1 VPSMDAV
8 LNWLWQGSLVALAA
22 AAALRVLGSAR
33 AWARYLVAWAALL
46 CVFLLLLIPAGSSD
60 TSLAMLVPVAEARV
74 PLAMPSEWWTSGAL
88 VFGLWTLWSGLHA
101 VRAARALV
109 TLRRAR
115 RRCRPVP
122 TELELRLRTWR
133 QVRSAGRAT
142 RIVLS
147 DDVRAA
153 AVLGCGPPLVAV
165 APSVLRHLRAGDLDR
180 LVIHEW
186 AHVQR
191 RDDLADM
198 LLLAIRVTAGWHPA
212 VWWLHRRLRLER
224 ETACDETV
232 VAIMGGRKAYAEC
245 LAALASLRSVPT
257 EAFAGV
263 GVLSSPALEHRVV
276 RILTPP
282 RHSLRRSAWTAGIA
296 CTLLA
301 TVGVMVSGLRLVEPA
316 LAFQDGA
323 PEARV
328 YPAFDR
334 LTSSIPTS
342 SPASDSSAG
351 TGLDAARLRRP
362 VAARFRPVPPRQE
375 PSRTGEPPAEASS
388 ADAVAEPDPIPP
400 EARPATLS
408 LPSEVPLA
416 SEPPGDLIIGAPL
429 GAPLSA
435 APGASESERDADTSS
450 PWRATADGGVAI
462 GRGSRRAA
470 VATAGFFT
478 RFGKRVAGS
487 F

>member
-1 VPSMDAV
+1 MDAA
-8 LNWLWQGSLVALAA
+8 LNWVWQGSLVALAA
-22 AAALRVLGSAR
+22 AAALRVLGSAP
-33 AWARYLVAWAALL
+33 AWARYLVAWAAMF
-46 CVFLLLLIPAGSSD
+46 CVFLLLLIPAGSPD
-60 TSLAMLVPVAEARV
+60 TSQAPLVSGAEARV
-74 PLAMPSEWWTSGAL
+74 PLAMPSRWWTSGAL
-88 VFGLWTLWSGLHA
+88 VSGLWALWSVLHA
-101 VRAARALV
+101 ARAARALV

-122 TELELRLRTWR
+122 AGLERRLRTWL
-133 QVRSAGRAT
+133 QVRHAGRAT

-165 APSVLRHLRAGDLDR
+165 APSLLRRLPAGDLDR

-198 LLLAIRVTAGWHPA
+198 LLLAIRLTAGWHPA
-212 VWWLHRRLRLER
+212 VWWLDRRLRLER
-224 ETACDETV
+224 ETACDEMV
-232 VAIMGGRKAYAEC
+232 VAITGGRKAYAEC

-257 EAFAGV
+257 GAFAGV
-263 GVLSSPALEHRVV
+263 GVLSSPGLEHRVV

-282 RHSLRRSAWTAGIA
+282 RQSMRRSAWTAGVA
-296 CTLLA
+296 STLLA
-301 TVGVMVSGLRLVEPA
+301 MVGVMVSGLRLVEPA

-323 PEARV
+323 PQARV
-328 YPAFDR
+328 SAAFDR

-342 SPASDSSAG
+342 SGARDSFPG
-351 TGLDAARLRRP
+351 TGLEAARPRRP
-362 VAARFRPVPPRQE
+362 IATRSRPVSPAQE
-375 PSRTGEPPAEASS
+375 PSGTGEVPAEASG
-388 ADAVAEPDPIPP
+388 AHAVVQPDPIPP
-400 EARPATLS
+400 ETRPATLS
-408 LPSEVPLA
+408 LPSEVPVA
-416 SEPPGDLIIGAPL
+416 PEPPADLIIGAPR
-429 GAPLSA
+429 A
-435 APGASESERDADTSS
+435 APVSAPAAASEGDAGTPS

-470 VATAGFFT
+470 AATAGFFT

>member
-1 VPSMDAV
+1 MPSMDAV

-33 AWARYLVAWAALL
+33 AWARYLVAWAAML
-46 CVFLLLLIPAGSSD
+46 CVFLLLLIPAGSSA
-60 TSLAMLVPVAEARV
+60 TSLAPLVPVAEARV
-74 PLAMPSEWWTSGAL
+74 RLAMPSGWWTSGAL
-88 VFGLWTLWSGLHA
+88 VVGLWALWSVLHA
-101 VRAARALV
+101 ARAARALV
-109 TLRRAR
+109 VLRRAR

-122 TELELRLRTWR
+122 TGLERQLRTWL
-133 QVRSAGRAT
+133 QVRNAGRAT
-142 RIVLS
+142 RLVLS

-165 APSVLRHLRAGDLDR
+165 APSLLRHLRAGDLDR

-212 VWWLHRRLRLER
+212 VWWLDRRLRLER

-232 VAIMGGRKAYAEC
+232 VAITGGRKAYAEC

-257 EAFAGV
+257 GACAGV
-263 GVLSSPALEHRVV
+263 GVLSSPGLEYRVV

-282 RHSLRRSAWTAGIA
+282 RHSMRRSAWTAGAASI
-296 CTLLA
+296 LLA

-323 PEARV
+323 PETRV
-328 YPAFDR
+328 FSAFDR
-334 LTSSIPTS
+334 LTSSAPTS
-342 SPASDSSAG
+342 SRASDSSAG
-351 TGLDAARLRRP
+351 TGLEAARPRKP
-362 VAARFRPVPPRQE
+362 VATRFRPVPAAQE
-375 PSRTGEPPAEASS
+375 PSRTGEVPAEASS
-388 ADAVAEPDPIPP
+388 ARALAEPEPIPP
-400 EARPATLS
+400 EARPSPLS

-416 SEPPGDLIIGAPL
+416 SEPPADLIIGALP
-429 GAPLSA
+429 GAPVSIPPA
-435 APGASESERDADTSS
+435 ASERDADTAF
-450 PWRATADGGVAI
+450 PWRATADGGVAL

-470 VATAGFFT
+470 VATAGFLT